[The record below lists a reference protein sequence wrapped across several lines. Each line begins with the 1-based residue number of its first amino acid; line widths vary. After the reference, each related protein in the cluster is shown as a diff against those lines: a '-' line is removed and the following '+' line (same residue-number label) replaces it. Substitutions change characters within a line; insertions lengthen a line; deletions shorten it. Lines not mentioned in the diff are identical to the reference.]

1 MTSFSDDFNRADNT
15 ALGANWVE
23 VTGDWSISS
32 NRLSPGAAGGT
43 IILRAAAAMASSDHY
58 AQATIA
64 ATAVASHGIWCRGNT
79 TLTSG
84 YLWRN
89 DGSNWT
95 LFAVIGGSFV
105 SIGSYAAAAA
115 AGDVAK
121 VQAVGTT
128 IKGYVN
134 GTQRVSV
141 TDTGVATG
149 TSVGVRSE
157 SVAALRFDDFSA
169 ADITTGTTLTLST
182 AGSTVTAQPF
192 TATKTA
198 ILSTAGKT
206 SSARTLA
213 GTKMALLT
221 PAGEQG
227 TALAF
232 VGLKT
237 VTIRAADTL
246 GAGQPL
252 TGYKTAVLPPA
263 IEEDAAL
270 AFAGTKTSMLTTA
283 GSLTTAIGLGPA
295 TVLPTAHITE
305 EAQPITTI
313 KTAALPTATE
323 ICAARPLARQA
334 TAVPSPQRTIHIPGE
349 QRRLVVPAENR
360 TLKVR

>member
-1 MTSFSDDFNRADNT
+1 MTSFSDDFNRADST

-43 IILRAAAAMASSDHY
+43 IILRAAAPMASSDHY

-64 ATAVASHGIWCRGNT
+64 ATAAASHGIWCRGNT

-141 TDTGVATG
+141 TDTGVTTG

-169 ADITTGTTLTLST
+169 ADVTTGTTLTLSP
-182 AGSTVTAQPF
+182 AGSLETAQPF
-192 TATKTA
+192 TATKTGPLA
-198 ILSTAGKT
+198 TAGKT
-206 SSARTLA
+206 SSARTLTGIKTA
-213 GTKMALLT
+213 ALAA
-221 PAGEQG
+221 AGEQG
-227 TALAF
+227 TVLAF
-232 VGLKT
+232 TGLKT
-237 VTIRAADTL
+237 GTL
-246 GAGQPL
+246 GATDTLETGQPL
-252 TGYKTAVLPPA
+252 TGYKTAVLQPA
-263 IEEDAAL
+263 IEEDTAL
-270 AFAGTKTSMLTTA
+270 TFAGTKTSMLTTA
-283 GSLTTAIGLGPA
+283 ASLTTALPLGPA
-295 TVLPTAHITE
+295 TWLPTAHMTE
-305 EAQPITTI
+305 EAQPITAI
-313 KTAALPTATE
+313 KTAALPTAIE
-323 ICAARPLARQA
+323 VYAARPLARQV
-334 TAVPSPQRTIHIPGE
+334 TAAPSPQRTIHIPSE
-349 QRRLVVPAENR
+349 QRRLVVPAEDR